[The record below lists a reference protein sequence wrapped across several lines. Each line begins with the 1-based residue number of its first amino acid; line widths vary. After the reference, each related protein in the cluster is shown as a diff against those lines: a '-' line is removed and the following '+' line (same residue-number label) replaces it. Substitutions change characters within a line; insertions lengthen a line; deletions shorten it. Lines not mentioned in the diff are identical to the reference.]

1 MNVIKI
7 KIILLQVNYIFDILL
22 KFVEICDKIKFADIP
37 HRIRQ
42 DFIYGVQNR
51 RLCPFF
57 YIHRLFLTE
66 SMKGGML
73 MKSKHCTYGKRSAF
87 CAFVYRGLRDNFRR
101 KSNVTAPARTVNIKR
116 SPRA

>member
-1 MNVIKI
+1 M
-7 KIILLQVNYIFDILL
+7 

-37 HRIRQ
+37 HGIRQ
-42 DFIYGVQNR
+42 DFTRGVKHR

-73 MKSKHCTYGKRSAF
+73 MKSKHCTYGKESAF
-87 CAFVYRGLRDNFRR
+87 RAFGYRDLCDNFRP
-101 KSNVTAPARTVNIKR
+101 KSNVTA
-116 SPRA
+116 SPGKAAVTL

>member
-1 MNVIKI
+1 M
-7 KIILLQVNYIFDILL
+7 

-73 MKSKHCTYGKRSAF
+73 MKSKHCTYGKESAF
-87 CAFVYRGLRDNFRR
+87 RAFGYRDLCDNFRP
-101 KSNVTAPARTVNIKR
+101 KSNVTAQPAKLTVTKNY
-116 SPRA
+116 